1 MGLPSTGQVEKR
13 ILFVDDESS
22 LLQELERTLLF
33 GHGEWA
39 LTYAATGGA
48 ALDLLARLPFDVVVT
63 DVRMPA
69 AGNTSLLAAVRDQ
82 YPSVARIALSAA
94 ADRETV
100 LRKVGAAHRYLS
112 RPCEPAQL
120 TVAIGEALAV
130 RDSLNNDA
138 LKGIVSRVQSLPS
151 LPTLYIDILEELNS
165 PDPRIDIIAGI
176 VEHDVAMTAKLLQL
190 VNSAYFG
197 RPGRTASVQQAVQFL
212 GVETLQ
218 ALVLGVHIFSSMHCS
233 ARHFHPSALWRHSV
247 ATSALA
253 GAIARAQG
261 AFPRIVTES
270 VTAGMLHDCGKLL
283 LASVMPAEFDAVVIR
298 ARRESTA
305 VWRVEQEA
313 LGCTHAEI
321 GAYLLGLWGLPDPV
335 VAAVAW
341 HHRPAESG
349 SQTFNAV
356 AAVHAANT
364 IRPPGQT
371 GEPADMAY
379 LERIGLRTRYAAWCR
394 LAADTDKEDAH
405 PRAAP
410 APVPR

>member
-1 MGLPSTGQVEKR
+1 MKC
-13 ILFVDDESS
+13 ILFVDDEAG
-22 LLQELERTLLF
+22 LHQELERAMLF
-33 GHGEWA
+33 GQEGWT
-39 LTYAATGGA
+39 LTYAPDGAT
-48 ALDLLARLPFDVVVT
+48 ALDLLARQGVDVVVA
-63 DVRMPA
+63 DVRMTAPGSA
-69 AGNTSLLAAVRDQ
+69 SLLAAVRDH
-82 YPSVARIALSAA
+82 YPAIARIALSAQ
-94 ADRETV
+94 ADREAV
-100 LRKVGAAHRYLS
+100 LRKMGAGHRYLS
-112 RPCEPAQL
+112 HPCEPAQL
-120 TVAIGEALAV
+120 MIAIGEALAV
-130 RDSLNNDA
+130 RDTLNNDA

-151 LPTLYIDILEELNS
+151 LPTLYIDILEELNN
-165 PDPRIDIIAGI
+165 PEPRLAIISSI
-176 VEHDVAMTAKLLQL
+176 VERDLAMTAKLLQL

-197 RPGRTASVQQAVQFL
+197 RPGRTSSVQQAVQFL

-298 ARRESTA
+298 ARRENTA

-341 HHRPAESG
+341 HHRPSDSG

-364 IRPPGQT
+364 IRPPGQL

-379 LERIGLRTRYAAWCR
+379 LDRIGLRARYAAWCR
-394 LAADTDKEDAH
+394 LAADSDPGPT
-405 PRAAP
+405 PSSRAP
-410 APVPR
+410 APVTPAPTGVR